1 MTTRSSTRENVSP
14 EQTATIIKHALAGKT
29 IDEIVAIVDRPL
41 DLVAEILK
49 THGWGDDKLMR
60 ASLEALTALGTA
72 TPSPATVPA
81 AASHPAHK
89 ISGLDL
95 IAAGKKS
102 KSRPVVTA
110 TKKAEKAL
118 DAWKTAAKA
127 LQDALVA
134 DSESAA
140 LRRQR
145 DQLKAQLAAV
155 EAQLR
160 GEGKEWET
168 FPGPRTRQVL
178 PEGVTYKEIRA
189 WAALNDVD
197 CPVTGRIPNRVI
209 DAYVHA
215 HSSAGRVEALHEAAW
230 PTPRPGAEA

>member
-89 ISGLDL
+89 MSGLDL
-95 IAAGKKS
+95 IAVGKKS
-102 KSRPVVTA
+102 KARTVVTA

-118 DAWKTAAKA
+118 EAWRTAAKA

-134 DSESAA
+134 DSESAQ
-140 LRRQR
+140 LRKKR
-145 DQLKAQLAAV
+145 DELKAQLAAV
-155 EAQLR
+155 EAELR
-160 GEGKEWET
+160 GEHAQFET
-168 FPGPRTRQVL
+168 FKKQRVL
-178 PEGVTYKEIRA
+178 PAGVTYKDIRA

-197 CPVTGRIPNRVI
+197 CPITGRVPNRVI

>member
-1 MTTRSSTRENVSP
+1 MNTRSSTRENVSP

-72 TPSPATVPA
+72 RPSPATVPA

-89 ISGLDL
+89 MSGLDL

-118 DAWKTAAKA
+118 EAWKAAAKA

-134 DSESAA
+134 DSADAA
-140 LRRQR
+140 VREEINRLE
-145 DQLKAQLAAV
+145 AELAA
-155 EAQLR
+155 ARSKLR
-160 GEGKEWET
+160 GETAPRKVS
-168 FPGPRTRQVL
+168 PRTKIL
-178 PEGVTYKEIRA
+178 PDGVTYKQVRA

-197 CPVTGRIPNRVI
+197 CPVTGRVPTRVI
-209 DAYVHA
+209 DQFLVAHA
-215 HSSAGRVEALHEAAW
+215 AGGQDNVEALYEQAW
-230 PTPRPGAEA
+230 PTPRAGAEG

>member
-1 MTTRSSTRENVSP
+1 MNTRSSTRENVSP

-72 TPSPATVPA
+72 RPSPATVPA

-89 ISGLDL
+89 MSGLDL

-110 TKKAEKAL
+110 AKKAEKAL
-118 DAWKTAAKA
+118 EAWKTAAKA

-134 DSESAA
+134 DSADAA
-140 LRRQR
+140 VREEINRLE
-145 DQLKAQLAAV
+145 AELAA
-155 EAQLR
+155 ARSKLR
-160 GEGKEWET
+160 TKILPDGMTDKKV
-168 FPGPRTRQVL
+168 RQ
-178 PEGVTYKEIRA
+178 

-197 CPVTGRIPNRVI
+197 CPIMGRVPNRVI

-215 HSSAGRVEALHEAAW
+215 HSSAGRVEAAHEAAW
-230 PTPRPGAEA
+230 PTPKAGAEG

>member
-1 MTTRSSTRENVSP
+1 MNTRSSTRENVSP

-72 TPSPATVPA
+72 RPSPATVPA

-89 ISGLDL
+89 MSGLDL

-110 TKKAEKAL
+110 AQKAEKAL
-118 DAWKTAAKA
+118 EAWKTAAKA

-134 DSESAA
+134 DSESAQ
-140 LRRQR
+140 LRKKR
-145 DQLKAQLAAV
+145 DELKAQLAAV
-155 EAQLR
+155 EAELR
-160 GEGKEWET
+160 GKHAQFET
-168 FPGPRTRQVL
+168 VKKQRVL
-178 PEGVTYKEIRA
+178 PDGVTYKKIRA

-197 CPVTGRIPNRVI
+197 CPITGRVPNKVI
-209 DAYVHA
+209 EAFTHAY
-215 HSSAGRVEALHEAAW
+215 SSAGRVEAAHEAAW
-230 PTPRPGAEA
+230 PTPKAGAEG